1 MNTQQDPKKKKKTT
15 TTSVKQNHSNI
26 PSAPYAYYITK
37 SDLERNDKS
46 QKSARSIKPEN
57 NSKPLNKERSFKTL
71 VNLSNKSNTYLDNT
85 NVRPKTTTH
94 ANKTTSQNQEI
105 LA

>member
-1 MNTQQDPKKKKKTT
+1 MNIQQDPKKKKKPT
-15 TTSVKQNHSNI
+15 TTSIKQNHSNI
-26 PSAPYAYYITK
+26 PSTTYAYYITK
-37 SDLERNDKS
+37 NDLETKEKP

-57 NSKPLNKERSFKTL
+57 NSKLLKQERSFKTL
-71 VNLSNKSNTYLDNT
+71 VNLSNKSNTYLDNS